1 MRRDQRSVPGAG
13 NGKADS
19 GNRQSLTLIP
29 EFGDYRLAGALKACR
44 PEKPKQDS
52 VKRSKPRNTKSEL
65 RASPTE
71 GEKQRATESTRKAI
85 AKPSASAAQL
95 EAGSSFNRSEA
106 RQMFNEAKRLYLR
119 VGDEVNHLRYEE
131 WGIGVVMEVMT
142 SSVPGG
148 TCLARIRFQ
157 DGQLR
162 CFNNDLDNESCCY
175 YFGVRRYWNPTHGV
189 NAIRSKFFLRG

>member
-1 MRRDQRSVPGAG
+1 MR
-13 NGKADS
+13 K
-19 GNRQSLTLIP
+19 
-29 EFGDYRLAGALKACR
+29 
-44 PEKPKQDS
+44 KQDF
-52 VKRSKPRNTKSEL
+52 VKRAKPRNVRSQSRRSSTDGPNQARTQAVSET
-65 RASPTE
+65 RSSPPA
-71 GEKQRATESTRKAI
+71 ATRHLESYH
-85 AKPSASAAQL
+85 PSESRQA
-95 EAGSSFNRSEA
+95 FSES
-106 RQMFNEAKRLYLR
+106 KRLYLK

>member
-1 MRRDQRSVPGAG
+1 
-13 NGKADS
+13 
-19 GNRQSLTLIP
+19 
-29 EFGDYRLAGALKACR
+29 
-44 PEKPKQDS
+44 
-52 VKRSKPRNTKSEL
+52 VKRTKSRNVKSQSMDS
-65 RASPTE
+65 RAGGPNK
-71 GEKQRATESTRKAI
+71 GRTESTSETRSRPPATTTHLESYN
-85 AKPSASAAQL
+85 PSESRHLFAES
-95 EAGSSFNRSEA
+95 
-106 RQMFNEAKRLYLR
+106 KRLYLR

-175 YFGVRRYWNPTHGV
+175 YFGVRRYWNPSHGV